1 MISREI
7 EKEIQQENKVIL
19 NFTMRQVVCLSVA
32 LVFSVLIAVVLAW
45 DFTIA
50 IYPCFVIGGVCFA
63 FGWMKQDGLPM
74 ERILVQ
80 KLQVHLYK
88 NNVRIY
94 KTKNRYVMMMNREY
108 DRRRAMDSQDKR
120 LQKSVRKDVNR
131 KKKELRSSKLQRI
144 AREGG

>member
-32 LVFSVLIAVVLAW
+32 LVFSVLISVVLKW

-50 IYPCFVIGGVCFA
+50 IYPCLVIGAVCFA
-63 FGWMKQDGLPM
+63 FGWMKQDGIPM
-74 ERILVQ
+74 ERILMR

-94 KTKNRYVMMMNREY
+94 KTKNRYVVMMNREY
-108 DRRRAMDSQDKR
+108 DRRRLADGKDKKLQRR
-120 LQKSVRKDVNR
+120 LKKEYRKR
-131 KKKELRSSKLQRI
+131 KKTHGKSKLQRI
-144 AREGG
+144 A

>member
-32 LVFSVLIAVVLAW
+32 LVFSVLISVVLAW
-45 DFTIA
+45 DFTVA

-74 ERILVQ
+74 ERILVR

-94 KTKNRYVMMMNREY
+94 KTKNRYVVMLNREY

-120 LQKSVRKDVNR
+120 LQKSVRKNAKR
-131 KKKELRSSKLQRI
+131 KKKEVRRSKLQRI
-144 AREGG
+144 A

>member
-32 LVFSVLIAVVLAW
+32 VVCSVLISVVLAW

-74 ERILVQ
+74 ERILMR
-80 KLQVHLYK
+80 KLQVYLYK
-88 NNVRIY
+88 NNVRVY
-94 KTKNRYVMMMNREY
+94 KTKNRYVVMMNKEY
-108 DRRRAMDSQDKR
+108 DRRRLVDGKDKK
-120 LQKSVRKDVNR
+120 LQKSVRKDAKR
-131 KKKELRSSKLQRI
+131 KKKELRRSQLKRI
-144 AREGG
+144 A

>member
-32 LVFSVLIAVVLAW
+32 VVCSVLISVVLAW

-50 IYPCFVIGGVCFA
+50 IYPCLVIGVVCFA
-63 FGWMKQDGLPM
+63 FGWMMQDGIPM
-74 ERILVQ
+74 ERILVR
-80 KLQVHLYK
+80 KLQVHFYK

-94 KTKNRYVMMMNREY
+94 KTKNRYVVMMNREY
-108 DRRRAMDSQDKR
+108 DRRRLVDSGDKK
-120 LQKSVRKDVNR
+120 LQKQLKKAHKKR
-131 KKKELRSSKLQRI
+131 KKTLGKSKLQRI
-144 AREGG
+144 A

>member
-32 LVFSVLIAVVLAW
+32 LVFSVLISVVLAW
-45 DFTIA
+45 DFTVA

-74 ERILVQ
+74 ERILVR

-94 KTKNRYVMMMNREY
+94 KTKNRYVVMMNREY
-108 DRRRAMDSQDKR
+108 DRRRLMDCQDKK
-120 LQKSVRKDVNR
+120 LQKSVRKDVKR
-131 KKKELRSSKLQRI
+131 KKKELRRSKLKRI
-144 AREGG
+144 A

>member
-32 LVFSVLIAVVLAW
+32 LVFSVLISVVLAW
-45 DFTIA
+45 DFTVA

-74 ERILVQ
+74 ERVLIR

-94 KTKNRYVMMMNREY
+94 KTKNRYVVMLNREY

-120 LQKSVRKDVNR
+120 LQKSVRKNAKR
-131 KKKELRSSKLQRI
+131 KKKEVRRSKLQRI
-144 AREGG
+144 A

>member
-94 KTKNRYVMMMNREY
+94 KTKNRYVMMMNLEY

-120 LQKSVRKDVNR
+120 LQKSVRKDVKR
-131 KKKELRSSKLQRI
+131 KKKELRRSKLQRI
-144 AREGG
+144 A

>member
-131 KKKELRSSKLQRI
+131 KKKELRRSKLQRI
-144 AREGG
+144 A

>member
-32 LVFSVLIAVVLAW
+32 LVFSVLISVVLAW
-45 DFTIA
+45 DFTVA

-74 ERILVQ
+74 ERVLIR

-94 KTKNRYVMMMNREY
+94 KTKNRYVVMMNREY

-120 LQKSVRKDVNR
+120 LQKSVRKDAKR
-131 KKKELRSSKLQRI
+131 KKKEVRRSKLQRI
-144 AREGG
+144 A

>member
-32 LVFSVLIAVVLAW
+32 LVFSVLISVVLAW
-45 DFTIA
+45 DFTVA

-74 ERILVQ
+74 ERILVR
-80 KLQVHLYK
+80 KLQVYLYK
-88 NNVRIY
+88 NSVRVY
-94 KTKNRYVMMMNREY
+94 KTKNRYVVMMNREY
-108 DRRRAMDSQDKR
+108 DRRRLVDSKDKKLKKAM
-120 LQKSVRKDVNR
+120 RKETKR
-131 KKKELRSSKLQRI
+131 KKKELRRSKLQRI
-144 AREGG
+144 A

>member
-32 LVFSVLIAVVLAW
+32 LVFSVLISVVLKW

-50 IYPCFVIGGVCFA
+50 IYPCLVIGAVCFA
-63 FGWMKQDGLPM
+63 FGWMKQDGIPM
-74 ERILVQ
+74 ERILMR

-94 KTKNRYVMMMNREY
+94 KTKNRYVVMMNREY
-108 DRRRAMDSQDKR
+108 DRRRLLDCKDKK
-120 LQKSVRKDVNR
+120 LQKCVLKDARR
-131 KKKELRSSKLQRI
+131 KKKELRRSKLQRI
-144 AREGG
+144 A

>member
-120 LQKSVRKDVNR
+120 LQKSVRKDVKR
-131 KKKELRSSKLQRI
+131 KKKELRRSKLQRI
-144 AREGG
+144 A

>member
-32 LVFSVLIAVVLAW
+32 LVFSVLISVVLAW
-45 DFTIA
+45 DFTVA

-74 ERILVQ
+74 ERILVR
-80 KLQVHLYK
+80 KMQVYLYK
-88 NNVRIY
+88 NNVRVY
-94 KTKNRYVMMMNREY
+94 KTKNWYVVMMNKEY
-108 DRRRAMDSQDKR
+108 ERRRAVDFQDKK
-120 LQKSVRKDVNR
+120 LQKRMKKERRKR
-131 KKKELRSSKLQRI
+131 KKTLGKSKLQRI
-144 AREGG
+144 A